1 MLSPCS
7 SVLHSR
13 IACLRTFHKK
23 LMLWIAKWLNLQ
35 LALLCG
41 PKAILSRTALE
52 PEKLQVHS
60 LLQRD
65 GEAFAALD
73 RVERKGGTC

>member
-1 MLSPCS
+1 
-7 SVLHSR
+7 
-13 IACLRTFHKK
+13 
-23 LMLWIAKWLNLQ
+23 MLWIAKWLNLE
-35 LALLCG
+35 LPLLCG